1 MKINVFV
8 KPNEQSQTCLGY
20 AMARKGRMK
29 SNFKNSIM
37 PSVVST
43 LMVCATFGL
52 TACNSSTTKTNNT
65 DEETTKVEETAKV
78 EESELESLAAVLPKY
93 SEVNNFSEGLARVC
107 DKKTE
112 LWGFIDKTGKEV
124 IPCKFYSIYSNFHDG
139 RAIAMTDE
147 NTTIFIDKEGNKVFR
162 LDQVYNGVDFSD
174 GRLSI
179 CSSVYNMEDGNFP
192 MSGDL
197 MVFGHL
203 GFLDTNGNVVIK
215 PDTYEVPLGEGP
227 IIASFSEGMCQVF
240 KGGRLFYIDKNGK
253 ELDLSQF
260 RGGGD
265 FSDGMAWVWDDNWKI
280 GFVDKTG
287 KLVIPCKYDFTGQ
300 FGEGVAFVIKDD
312 KLAIIDRNGKEL
324 TPFQFDIIKLW
335 EDTEGEEMLISRF
348 SEGLAWAAKDGKFGY
363 VDKNGKTVIPF
374 RYEPGLS
381 EDLECFDQQPCFD
394 FHQGVARVWDKATG
408 KYGFIDKNGNEVIP
422 YQFDQ
427 AEDVS
432 EGLAVVKRGEQYG
445 FVTPDGKYTL
455 DIKN

>member
-29 SNFKNSIM
+29 SNFKTTRIL
-37 PSVVST
+37 PTVIST
-43 LMVCATFGL
+43 LMVCAMFGL

-65 DEETTKVEETAKV
+65 DGETTKVEETEIK
-78 EESELESLAAVLPKY
+78 SLAAALPKY
-93 SEVNNFSEGLARVC
+93 SEVYNFSEGLARVC
-107 DKKTE
+107 DKETE

-124 IPCKFYSIYSNFHDG
+124 IPCKFYSIYSDFNDG

-162 LDQVYNGVDFSD
+162 LEQMYNGVDFSD

-179 CSSVYNMEDGNFP
+179 CSTVNGLEDGNFP

-227 IIASFSEGMCQVF
+227 IISSFSEGMCQVF
-240 KGGRLFYIDKNGK
+240 KGGRLAYIDKNGK
-253 ELDLSQF
+253 EINLSQF
-260 RGGGD
+260 RSGGD
-265 FSDGMAWVWDDNWKI
+265 FSDGMAWVADDDWKC
-280 GFVDKTG
+280 GYVDKTG
-287 KLVIPCKYDFTGQ
+287 KLVIPCKYDFAGQ
-300 FGEGVAFVIKDD
+300 FGEGLAFVNQDNQ
-312 KLAIIDRNGKEL
+312 LAIIDHKGKEL
-324 TPFQFDIIKLW
+324 TPFQFDIVKLW
-335 EDTEGEEMLISRF
+335 EDTEGEEMLIARF
-348 SEGLAWAAKDGKFGY
+348 SEGLAWAAKEGKFGY
-363 VDKNGKTVIPF
+363 VDKEGKTVIPF
-374 RYEPGLS
+374 QYEPGRS

-394 FHQGVARVWDKATG
+394 FHQGVARVWNKATG
-408 KYGFIDKNGNEVIP
+408 KYGFIDKNGKEVIP
-422 YQFDQ
+422 CQFDQ
-427 AEDVS
+427 AEDMS
-432 EGLAVVKRGEQYG
+432 EGLALVKRGEQYG
-445 FVTPDGKYTL
+445 FVTPDGKCTL